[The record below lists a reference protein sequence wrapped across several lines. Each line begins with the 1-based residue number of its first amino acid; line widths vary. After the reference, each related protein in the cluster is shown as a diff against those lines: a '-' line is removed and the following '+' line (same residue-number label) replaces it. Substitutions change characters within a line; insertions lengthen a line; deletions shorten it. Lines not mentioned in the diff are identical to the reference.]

1 VYPGPMIEQAAALS
15 DRRRWGW
22 FVATFLAGF
31 LGVYCLVGTRQATS
45 GTFDESNHLACG
57 IEWWQFGSYTQW
69 TENPPLPR
77 VAIAAVPYLL
87 GTRLPP
93 PAEWDPKTHDWD
105 RSWDMGSDLL
115 YGGVG
120 YETNLRRA
128 RWGTLPFFLLA
139 LLAVWGLA
147 GGLGRPA
154 VGFLAVALTATL
166 PVLTAHAALATTDI
180 AFVGTFL
187 LATLALWRWF
197 AAPTW
202 GRATAL
208 GASVGLALLCKFST
222 LAFFPILVA
231 AVLLGRRLS
240 KTPVLP
246 RWGDRRLPARR
257 LLLQIVGMFLVGFLV
272 TWAGYRFSV
281 GRIEDLASEVKDWLP
296 LVPPV
301 GARSALESVWLHAT
315 LPMPELFHG
324 LRFLAAHNR
333 VGHEAYLLGWI
344 SQFGFKTFY
353 PVALLVKT
361 PLPFLA
367 LCLLSIVLLVRRR
380 DRRWPALAA
389 LLAAAGILLVSLG
402 SQVNIGVRHVA
413 VILPLLA
420 VATALAIG
428 ARLERLTVRR
438 WLPAMVGALL
448 LVQATLAVRHRATA
462 IGYFNALAGSE
473 PAKVL
478 LDSDLDWGQDLFA
491 LRREA
496 NARGIENLTI
506 AFFGTLRQCQHR
518 LPKLTALVPGK
529 PATGWIAIS
538 ENYYQERSTFQLLK
552 DPCQPKSAY
561 HEREAAPKPFAWLH
575 AYKPV
580 AIVGSSVRLYYVP

>member
-1 VYPGPMIEQAAALS
+1 MTEQPLAILS
-15 DRRRWGW
+15 RRQSVGW
-22 FVATFLAGF
+22 FIATVLASF
-31 LGVYCLVGTRQATS
+31 LGVYCLLSTRQATS

-77 VAIAAVPYLL
+77 VAIAALPYLF

-93 PAEWDPKTHDWD
+93 QVEWDPKTHEWD
-105 RSWDMGSDLL
+105 RSWEMGADLL
-115 YGGVG
+115 YGGDG

-139 LLAVWGLA
+139 LLSVWGLA
-147 GGLGRPA
+147 GGRRSPA
-154 VGFLAVALTATL
+154 VGFISVALTATL
-166 PVLTAHAALATTDI
+166 PVLTAHGALATTDI

-197 AAPTW
+197 ASPIW
-202 GRATAL
+202 GRAMGL

-222 LAFFPILVA
+222 LAFFPALVA
-231 AVLLGRRLS
+231 AVLLARRLS

-246 RWGDRRLPARR
+246 RWRNERLLTRRLI
-257 LLLQIVGMFLVGFLV
+257 LQVVGMLMAGFLV

-296 LVPPV
+296 LVPGV
-301 GARSALESVWLHAT
+301 GARSAFESVWLHAT

-344 SQFGFKTFY
+344 SPFGFKTFY
-353 PVALLVKT
+353 LIALLVKT
-361 PLPFLA
+361 PLPFLV
-367 LCLLSIVLLVRRR
+367 LCLLSLPVIVQRRAR
-380 DRRWPALAA
+380 QWPALAF
-389 LLAAAGILLVSLG
+389 LLAATGILLVSLA
-402 SQVNIGVRHVA
+402 SHVNIGIRHVA

-428 ARLERLTVRR
+428 THLERKAAVHR
-438 WLPAMVGALL
+438 WLVPAIVGVLL
-448 LVQATLAVRHRATA
+448 LAQTTIAVRNRATA
-462 IGYFNALAGSE
+462 IGYFNALAGPE

-496 NARGIENLTI
+496 NARGIEDLTI
-506 AFFGTLRQCQHR
+506 AFFGTLRQCQHQ
-518 LPKLTALVPGK
+518 LPKLTALEPGK

-561 HEREAAPKPFAWLH
+561 GEKDAPFKPFAWLH
-575 AYKPV
+575 AHKPV